1 MNDLKFVEG
10 DKDQIF
16 TEVENRKKL
25 FGTPEKFAETIL
37 VSVISDDFVQ
47 RYAKLTEN
55 LEKGAGLDSE
65 SAKKDLTRID
75 MDLQLIKAAKQTEKF
90 DTVTNKSIFNS
101 KFKGENLSDSVKNIK
116 KEFNNLMERKVI
128 APIKA
133 VTM

>member
-1 MNDLKFVEG
+1 
-10 DKDQIF
+10 
-16 TEVENRKKL
+16 
-25 FGTPEKFAETIL
+25 
-37 VSVISDDFVQ
+37 
-47 RYAKLTEN
+47 
-55 LEKGAGLDSE
+55 
-65 SAKKDLTRID
+65 